1 MVVFIWSRLFLQD
14 DNNAVCDDC
23 VKFLTDAQAEAKS
36 NTSFIDG
43 LIENLENQC
52 DLLGPGIADMVRT
65 LIPFFFFS

>member
-1 MVVFIWSRLFLQD
+1 M
-14 DNNAVCDDC
+14 CDDC

>member
-1 MVVFIWSRLFLQD
+1 M
-14 DNNAVCDDC
+14 CDDC

-65 LIPFFFFS
+65 LIPFFFFPNCRSGNFLMVVKCD